1 MQINKQMSTIFLI
14 SIVLLVSC
22 NATSQSPSS
31 STPSPTPEPLFT
43 PSLVPVNYEDI
54 SLYVK
59 GQRMSDD
66 FKDITRLCSQ
76 DSRQVSMDCS
86 NASALFGAKNIE
98 AATANAAEP
107 PTGFFASTR
116 VTKSCQA
123 SVKNKLKS
131 PSTASF
137 VDQPLTVNTAKLKGL
152 YRLSGQ
158 VDAQNSFGAM
168 LRQDYSCYFAYTAK
182 GADFLGVS
190 IP

>member
-1 MQINKQMSTIFLI
+1 MILLCIIKMQIKTKKFTSFLI
-14 SIVLLVSC
+14 SALLLVSC
-22 NATSQSPSS
+22 NATSQPPSS
-31 STPSPTPEPLFT
+31 STPSATPEPLFT
-43 PSLVPVNYEDI
+43 PSLVPAADVSI
-54 SLYVK
+54 
-59 GQRMSDD
+59 DD

-98 AATANAAEP
+98 AATANVAEP

>member
-1 MQINKQMSTIFLI
+1 MQINKQIPTIFLI
-14 SIVLLVSC
+14 SILLLVGC
-22 NATSQSPSS
+22 NSTSQSPESPIS
-31 STPSPTPEPLFT
+31 SPTTEPLFT
-43 PSLVPVNYEDI
+43 PSLVPADT
-54 SLYVK
+54 SK
-59 GQRMSDD
+59 MSSTQLVDD

-137 VDQPLTVNTAKLKGL
+137 VDQPLIVKTAKLKGL

-182 GADFLGVS
+182 GSDFLGVS